1 MIYENGAKWTE
12 AKQKKALLFA
22 MSGLGKTYIS
32 SMLRHRGNWFHY
44 SIDYRIGTRYMG
56 EHIVDNF
63 KKAAMAVPF
72 LAELLRSDSISLSS
86 NITFE
91 NLAPLSTYLGKP
103 GDVSKGGIPFGEYCK
118 RQAQHHAAERAALLD
133 TPRFIE
139 RASDLYGYDNFI
151 CDSGGSICEVVDP
164 WDAEDPILT
173 ALSENLLMIWIA
185 GSADHTAE
193 LVRRFDMAP
202 KPMCYQPEFLLTC
215 WSDYQRETGVQPDKV
230 NPDDFIRWT
239 YARAM
244 AHRQPRY
251 AQMAKWGITLQAND
265 VQNLKMP
272 QDFEALVAE
281 TLDRHAAASQSNG
294 GED

>member
-1 MIYENGAKWTE
+1 MIYENGTQWIGAE
-12 AKQKKALLFA
+12 QKKALLFA

-32 SMLRHRGNWFHY
+32 SILRHRGNWFHY
-44 SIDYRIGTRYMG
+44 SVDYRIGTRYLG
-56 EHIVDNF
+56 EHIVDNY
-63 KKAAMAVPF
+63 KKYAMAVPF
-72 LAELLRSDSISLSS
+72 LAELLRSNSISISS

-103 GDVSKGGIPFGEYCK
+103 GDVSKGGIPFDEYCK
-118 RQAQHHAAERAALLD
+118 RQEQHHAAERAALLD
-133 TPRFIE
+133 SPQFIE
-139 RASDLYGYDNFI
+139 RAIDLYGYDNFI

-164 WDAEDPILT
+164 LDVADPILT

-185 GSADHTAE
+185 GSEDHTAE
-193 LVRRFDMAP
+193 LVRRFDLAP
-202 KPMCYQPEFLLTC
+202 KPMCYQPKFLLTS
-215 WSDYQRETGVQPDKV
+215 WSEYQRETGVQPDKV
-230 NPDDFIRWT
+230 NPDEFIRWT

-251 AQMAKWGITLQAND
+251 AQMAKWGVTLQANN
-265 VQNLKMP
+265 VQSLKTP

-281 TLDRHAAASQSNG
+281 TLDHHAAAPRSNG

>member
-1 MIYENGAKWTE
+1 M
-12 AKQKKALLFA
+12 
-22 MSGLGKTYIS
+22 
-32 SMLRHRGNWFHY
+32 
-44 SIDYRIGTRYMG
+44 
-56 EHIVDNF
+56 
-63 KKAAMAVPF
+63 PF
-72 LAELLRSDSISLSS
+72 LAELLRSDSISMSS

-103 GDVSKGGIPFGEYCK
+103 GDVSKGGIAFDDYCK
-118 RQAQHHAAERAALLD
+118 RQVQHHAAERAALLD
-133 TPRFIE
+133 TPHFIE
-139 RASDLYGYDNFI
+139 RARDLYGYDNFI

-185 GSADHTAE
+185 GGADHTAE
-193 LVRRFDMAP
+193 LVRRFDLAP
-202 KPMCYQPEFLLTC
+202 KPMCYQPDFLLAC
-215 WSDYQRETGVQPDKV
+215 WSDYQSETGVQPDKV
-230 NPDDFIRWT
+230 SPDDFIRWT

-265 VQNLKMP
+265 VQNLRTP

-281 TLDRHAAASQSNG
+281 TLDQHATKARSNG
-294 GED
+294 RKD